1 MKFAIFLQNYFPYG
15 GLQRDAVRLAE
26 ASMKAG
32 DEPTLVVSTWDGPK
46 PDGIRITELAC
57 GGRSNHSKV
66 SRFAA
71 ACKEIINS
79 GTYDTSISFSRVPG
93 APFYF
98 CGDAC
103 FLEKFQTSKKSIM
116 RLLPRYRFFL
126 DNEKELFDPA
136 TGTHTFFLSQQE
148 VDTYKGHY
156 SISQESH
163 SILPPW
169 LSPPRTFDLSRE
181 QIRQSVFDDLG
192 LSPDSQLL
200 LFAGSNYALKR
211 LDTLIE
217 AVAQLAPHIHLAV
230 CGQDDLEPPR
240 KLAES
245 LDIAN
250 RVHLMGAQDNMPKWM
265 TAADLLVQPS
275 QRETAGMVLVEALS
289 YGLPV
294 TCTQLC
300 GYAPHVKDAG
310 GTVLS
315 QRCPPSEIATT
326 VNAMLSALAS
336 LRIQALDWAKK
347 PEHFRTAEHILQSM
361 RDSLDIQR

>member
-26 ASMKAG
+26 AAVKAG
-32 DEPTLVVSTWDGPK
+32 DQPTLVVSTWNGPN
-46 PDGIRITELAC
+46 PGGIQITELGC
-57 GGRSNHSKV
+57 GGRSNHAKA
-66 SRFAA
+66 SRFAT

-79 GTYDTSISFSRVPG
+79 GAYDTSISFSRVPG

-103 FLEKFQTSKKSIM
+103 FLEKFQTSKKNIT

-126 DNEKELFDPA
+126 DNEKALFDPT

-148 VDTYKGHY
+148 VDTYRSHY
-156 SISQESH
+156 PISQESH

-181 QIRQSVFDDLG
+181 QIRQSTFDDLG
-192 LSPDSQLL
+192 LSPASQLL
-200 LFAGSNYALKR
+200 LFVGSNYALKR
-211 LDTLIE
+211 VDTLIQ
-217 AVAQLAPHIHLAV
+217 AVAELAPHIHLAV
-230 CGQDDLEPPR
+230 CGQDELGPPR
-240 KLAES
+240 KLAEN
-245 LDIAN
+245 LGIAN
-250 RVHLMGAQDNMPKWM
+250 RVHLMGAQDDIPKWM
-265 TAADLLVQPS
+265 TAADILVHPS

-310 GTVLS
+310 GTLLS
-315 QRCPPSEIATT
+315 QHCPPSEVAST
-326 VNAMLSALAS
+326 VNAMLNS
-336 LRIQALDWAKK
+336 LPRLREQALDWARN
-347 PEHFRTAEHILQSM
+347 PEHFHTAEHILQSM
-361 RDSLDIQR
+361 RDSLDNQR